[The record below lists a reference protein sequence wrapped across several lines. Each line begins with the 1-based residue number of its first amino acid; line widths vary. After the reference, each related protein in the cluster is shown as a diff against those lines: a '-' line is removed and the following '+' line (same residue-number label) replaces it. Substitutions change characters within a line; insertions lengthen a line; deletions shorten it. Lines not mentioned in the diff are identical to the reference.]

1 MIYLQLFIT
10 YLKIGFFNFGGGYA
24 MLSLIEHEMVL
35 KQQWISH
42 AEFTD
47 MVAISQVTPGPIGI
61 NMATYVVYTVT
72 GNVWGSLLA
81 TLAVSLPSLVVMY
94 SIVRF
99 IQAFRQNK
107 WISAAFEGIKPVTVG
122 LIGSAAILLMN
133 AENFSDYISLIIF
146 GFSFMLSWVFK
157 VHPILLIVL
166 AGLTGLLV
174 YCSVNTQN
182 DPFGGTFAV
191 HTTKSCHQI
200 NPISGIRMRR

>member
-61 NMATYVVYTVT
+61 NMATYVGYTVT
-72 GNVWGSLLA
+72 GNIWGSLLA

-94 SIVRF
+94 AIVRF

-174 YCSVNTQN
+174 Y
-182 DPFGGTFAV
+182 
-191 HTTKSCHQI
+191 
-200 NPISGIRMRR
+200 